1 MPAVYATPDDLRK
14 RVPERELIER
24 TDPSGGAVDD
34 TVLARVLGQAAEI
47 IERYIGARYSLPLP
61 AVAAAPL
68 VGVACAIARYQLYDY
83 EPPEAVGK
91 QRDEALAWLRRVGDG
106 GIELPMPRQAPANL
120 VQFGGQPRAGGWW
133 GSPPGCGCT
142 RSRGW

>member
-1 MPAVYATPDDLRK
+1 MPAIYATPDDLRE

-24 TDPSGGAVDD
+24 TDPTGGAVDD
-34 TVLARVLGQAAEI
+34 AVLARALGQAAEI
-47 IERYIGARYSLPLP
+47 VERYIGARYTLPLP

-68 VGVACAIARYQLYDY
+68 VGVACALARYALYDY

-133 GSPPGCGCT
+133 GGSGHRC
-142 RSRGW
+142 RGW